1 MCRQELPEPSFQSH
15 RGTLSRFEGVS
26 PERSYHRTLS
36 PETDLEKP
44 LPPSRPSRL
53 HEQEFSVSFQY
64 PVAFCRGVL
73 APSEST
79 LVWAISRREPER
91 SHPVY
96 AVLDAGLVR
105 CRPDV
110 EQKLRT
116 YIAAYAERLELRGV
130 HVVPG
135 GEDAKN
141 DPALIADL
149 QARFA
154 SAKLDRQAVVLA
166 VGGGAVLDAVGYAA
180 SVTHR
185 GLRIVRLPSTVL
197 SQNDAGV
204 GVKTSVNGFG
214 AKNFLGTF
222 APPFAVINDA
232 ELLRTLPP
240 RDARAGLAEAVKV
253 ALIRDASFFEWL
265 EGHASALHDCQL
277 EALETSVERCAKL
290 HLQHIAGAGDPFE
303 MGSARPLD
311 YGHWSAHKL
320 EILSDHEL
328 RHGEAVAIG
337 MALDARY
344 AERKGLLS
352 AAALERIC
360 GLLESL
366 GLALH
371 HPALTAES
379 GGKLSVL
386 AGLQEF
392 REHLGGKLTVTL
404 LTGVGSSVEVS
415 EIDEREVAAAIRW
428 LEERSLRSCA

>member
-1 MCRQELPEPSFQSH
+1 M
-15 RGTLSRFEGVS
+15 
-26 PERSYHRTLS
+26 
-36 PETDLEKP
+36 
-44 LPPSRPSRL
+44 
-53 HEQEFSVSFQY
+53 
-64 PVAFCRGVL
+64 
-73 APSEST
+73 
-79 LVWAISRREPER
+79 
-91 SHPVY
+91 
-96 AVLDAGLVR
+96 LDAGLVK
-105 CRPDV
+105 CWPDL
-110 EQKLRT
+110 EARLR
-116 YIAAYAERLELRGV
+116 AYAAQHAATLELRGV

-135 GEDAKN
+135 GEAAKN

-154 SAKLDRQAVVLA
+154 RAKLDRQAVVLGI
-166 VGGGAVLDAVGYAA
+166 GGGAVLDAVGYAA

-185 GLRIVRLPSTVL
+185 GLRVVRMPTTVL

-204 GVKTSVNGFG
+204 GVKTSINGFG

-232 ELLRTLPP
+232 ELLTTLPS

-253 ALIRDASFFEWL
+253 SLIREPSFFDWL
-265 EGHASALHDCQL
+265 EQNAAALRACELSAL
-277 EALETSVERCAKL
+277 ESSIERCAKL
-290 HLQHIAGAGDPFE
+290 HLQHIASAGDPFE

-320 EILSDHEL
+320 EMLSDHDL

-360 GLLESL
+360 ALLENL
-366 GLALH
+366 GLALY
-371 HPALTAES
+371 HPSLSTES

-386 AGLQEF
+386 AGLQDF

-404 LTGVGSSVEVS
+404 LSGVGSAVEVS

-428 LEERSLRSCA
+428 LEERGLRSCA